1 MRTSLTARW
10 ARGALC
16 GLTIAA
22 AVAPAL
28 AVGWNDDRNAAVVVY
43 EHAGGAGRTLN
54 VVANIANLDS
64 VGFNDEISSIEV
76 RRGQWLFCEHADFKG
91 KCITLGPGRHSI
103 ETYFNDAISSI
114 RSADGSSG
122 GWNNNGGWNSGNVSG
137 LVSVYEHIDQGGRT
151 LAVNGPMT
159 DLSRNGFNDEISSIE
174 IRQGTW
180 QFCSDADFA
189 GRCITLGV
197 GRHNVDKVMNDG
209 ISSIR
214 QVTGNSGDGQANGS
228 AAVTLYQHIDF
239 RGRSAQFNGA
249 AVDLSQQ
256 GFNDEASSIE
266 VRSGRWEFCMDAN
279 FTGQCMVLGVGRHAV
294 SSQFNDRISSL
305 RPAGAVVDNRNP
317 NAPGNRRNETFDIK
331 F

>member
-1 MRTSLTARW
+1 MSTSWTALW
-10 ARGALC
+10 ARGAFL
-16 GLTIAA
+16 GLTFSA

-43 EHAGGAGRTLN
+43 EHAGGAGRSLN
-54 VVANIANLDS
+54 VVANIGNLES

-76 RRGQWLFCEHADFKG
+76 RRGQWVFCEHADFKG

-114 RSADGSSG
+114 RSADGAG
-122 GWNNNGGWNSGNVSG
+122 GTWSNNGGWSNGNVAG
-137 LVSVYEHIDQGGRT
+137 MVSVFEHIDQGGRS

-189 GRCITLGV
+189 GRCITLGA
-197 GRHNVDKVMNDG
+197 GRHNVDKVMNDE

-214 QVTGNSGDGQANGS
+214 QVTGNGGYGQVTGN

-239 RGRSAQFNGA
+239 RGRSAAFNGVT
-249 AVDLSQQ
+249 VDLSQQ

-279 FTGQCMVLGVGRHAV
+279 FTGQCFVLGVGRHAV
-294 SSQFNDRISSL
+294 PPQFNDKISSL
-305 RPAGAVVDNRNP
+305 RPAGAAVDNRNP
-317 NAPGNRRNETFDIK
+317 NTNGNRRNETFDIK